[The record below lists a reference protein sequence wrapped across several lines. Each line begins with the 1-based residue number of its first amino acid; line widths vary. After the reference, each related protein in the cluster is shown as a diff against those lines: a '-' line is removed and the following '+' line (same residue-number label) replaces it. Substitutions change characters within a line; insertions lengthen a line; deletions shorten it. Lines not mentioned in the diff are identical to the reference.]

1 MPDKAGS
8 SPALRNEADPEHY
21 HGEAFCPLALWR
33 SHAHRCQTPLSSMR
47 MRPPPREHASCVGG
61 YLQACF
67 RELLRPP

>member
-1 MPDKAGS
+1 MPGKAGS

-21 HGEAFCPLALWR
+21 HGEAFSPLAPWC
-33 SHAHRCQTPLSSMR
+33 SD
-47 MRPPPREHASCVGG
+47 ASCVGG